1 MHMIHA
7 KEHTDS
13 HHDKCYYTLQ
23 LLSATMHLL
32 RSLSYGNMHLAD
44 EYIYLSQHV
53 DRTGISPRAPCKY
66 SRSSNNRW
74 AVELTLSTIPRPRAP
89 KTLHLPFSPLRAE
102 RLGRRARAELV
113 GTNMSPSMTR
123 RKSAQNS
130 HFNMAKRDA
139 FAMPLGCLSG
149 SRATI
154 PHLYMYIP
162 TASSGR

>member
-1 MHMIHA
+1 MIYA
-7 KEHTDS
+7 KAYTDS
-13 HHDKCYYTLQ
+13 HHDKCYYSLQ
-23 LLSATMHLL
+23 SLSATMHLL
-32 RSLSYGNMHLAD
+32 HNFSHGNMHLAD

-53 DRTGISPRAPCKY
+53 DRTGISPRAPCKS

-74 AVELTLSTIPRPRAP
+74 AVKLPLSTIPRT
-89 KTLHLPFSPLRAE
+89 KNSPLALLLPTCRAS
-102 RLGRRARAELV
+102 RPTCPSGIVAK
-113 GTNMSPSMTR
+113 GTGANMSPSMTR